1 MVHWEHLW
9 IISHKL
15 GVLSPPY
22 ISVNPANHYYMH
34 DVIYEYLLPLV
45 HLNTLI
51 NQIFALKIK
60 VFKAT
65 HKVMALLLTGPK
77 RVGAEDIYF
86 ALRWKV
92 KFVENILWQ
101 QTFID

>member
-1 MVHWEHLW
+1 
-9 IISHKL
+9 
-15 GVLSPPY
+15 
-22 ISVNPANHYYMH
+22 MH

-77 RVGAEDIYF
+77 RVGAEDI
-86 ALRWKV
+86 L
-92 KFVENILWQ
+92 L
-101 QTFID
+101 